1 MRRRYLWLLAVFV
14 PTVLG
19 LAALSYL
26 IFAPNSQSEASTT
39 SPIVRQAPQVE
50 DTISDETVVAPADA
64 DVIESSAP
72 RNDETPVTEPE
83 STQQRPAHAESSDII
98 GPPML
103 ASSTATDASDAP
115 APTRSRGSIRL
126 ANLSAAGGGGGAPGA
141 SSSSSKTS
149 GDSTT
154 APPVDTSNS
163 GSNSGGDSST
173 PGGSS
178 NTGSSGTGG
187 DTDPNGGKGGGAG
200 DDSAAP
206 NTPNPNPDH
215 DEEDDEED
223 PPRSDDDPDND
234 PYPTDPFP
242 HEGEHPPVQV
252 PEPASFGLLLLGLAG
267 CAVGRRRQK

>member
-26 IFAPNSQSEASTT
+26 IFAPGPQSEASTT
-39 SPIVRQAPQVE
+39 TPIVRQAPQVQ
-50 DTISDETVVAPADA
+50 DTISDETVAAPADA

-72 RNDETPVTEPE
+72 RNDETPGIEPE
-83 STQQRPAHAESSDII
+83 SPQQRPAHAESSDII

-103 ASSTATDASDAP
+103 ATATDSSTDAP
-115 APTRSRGSIRL
+115 TLTQSRGSIRL
-126 ANLSAAGGGGGAPGA
+126 ANLSAVGGGGGAPSTNG
-141 SSSSSKTS
+141 SSKTS

-154 APPVDTSNS
+154 APVDTSNS

-173 PGGSS
+173 SGGSS

-200 DDSAAP
+200 GDSAAP

-215 DEEDDEED
+215 DEEDEEED
-223 PPRSDDDPDND
+223 PPVSDND

-242 HEGEHPPVQV
+242 HEDEHPPVQV

-267 CAVGRRRQK
+267 FATGRRRKK

>member
-39 SPIVRQAPQVE
+39 TPIVRQAPQVE
-50 DTISDETVVAPADA
+50 DTISDETVAAPGDA
-64 DVIESSAP
+64 DVVESLAP
-72 RNDETPVTEPE
+72 RNDEAPVIEPE
-83 STQQRPAHAESSDII
+83 SSQRPAHAESNDII

-103 ASSTATDASDAP
+103 ASSTATDPSADAP
-115 APTRSRGSIRL
+115 ARSRGSIRL
-126 ANLSAAGGGGGAPGA
+126 ANLSAAGGGGGAPSTNGSA
-141 SSSSSKTS
+141 KTS

-154 APPVDTSNS
+154 APVDTSNS
-163 GSNSGGDSST
+163 GSNSGGSDSST
-173 PGGSS
+173 SGGS
-178 NTGSSGTGG
+178 GG
-187 DTDPNGGKGGGAG
+187 VTDPNGGKGEGAG
-200 DDSAAP
+200 GDGGTNNENGA
-206 NTPNPNPDH
+206 H
-215 DEEDDEED
+215 DDEEQD
-223 PPRSDDDPDND
+223 PPVSDND

-267 CAVGRRRQK
+267 CAVGRRRKK